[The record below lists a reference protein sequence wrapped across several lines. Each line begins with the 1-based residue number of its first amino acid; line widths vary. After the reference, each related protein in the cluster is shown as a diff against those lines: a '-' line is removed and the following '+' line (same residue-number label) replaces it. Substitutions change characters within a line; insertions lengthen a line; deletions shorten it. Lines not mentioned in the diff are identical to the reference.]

1 MRKLSASGA
10 GGHPVEGL
18 EGDTVGNPPSAR
30 TRLRKAAGV
39 LVTLVGIM
47 FGLVSPSDA
56 LSD

>member
-1 MRKLSASGA
+1 MGGRAA
-10 GGHPVEGL
+10 GEPLVVTGNQ
-18 EGDTVGNPPSAR
+18 GDIVGTAPSTT

-39 LVTLVGIM
+39 LVTIVGIM